1 MTMWWCAIA
10 ALLTGAAASARFSV
24 TDDSFGNADVVRL
37 KVLHDGQTGALAS
50 VRAVAAWPAHNRVL
64 KALSRAHQQCPQ

>member
-1 MTMWWCAIA
+1 MMMWWCAIA

-24 TDDSFGNADVVRL
+24 TDDSFGTADVVRL

-50 VRAVAAWPAHNRVL
+50 VRAVAA
-64 KALSRAHQQCPQ
+64 